1 MLQKYLQEKFESLS
15 GCRLLEGYGLSETS
29 PIALCNPSTGESRAG
44 SLGLPAPGTVVEIT
58 DIENPSRVLP
68 QGETGEICITG
79 PQVMRG
85 YWNRKEESEAA
96 LLDGRFHTGD
106 VGYMDE
112 DGYTYLIDRLKE
124 IIFAGGYNI
133 YPRHVE
139 EAIYRHPAIEEVT
152 VAGIED
158 AYRQQTVKAFV
169 KLRAGQSLDAEG
181 LTAFL
186 KDKLSAIEMP
196 KQIEFRDELPKTLIG
211 KLSKKELIA
220 EEAAKRDAAA
230 AL

>member
-1 MLQKYLQEKFESLS
+1 M
-15 GCRLLEGYGLSETS
+15 
-29 PIALCNPSTGESRAG
+29 
-44 SLGLPAPGTVVEIT
+44 
-58 DIENPSRVLP
+58 
-68 QGETGEICITG
+68 
-79 PQVMRG
+79 
-85 YWNRKEESEAA
+85 
-96 LLDGRFHTGD
+96 
-106 VGYMDE
+106 
-112 DGYTYLIDRLKE
+112 
-124 IIFAGGYNI
+124 
-133 YPRHVE
+133 
-139 EAIYRHPAIEEVT
+139 
-152 VAGIED
+152 AGIED

-169 KLRAGQSLDAEG
+169 KLRAGQSLDSEG